1 MIYEYTN
8 TPLNEL
14 ISEADKND
22 NRLALAITERFEAEL
37 EQQSEQSEQQK
48 RTVHD
53 EVNEYV
59 VQDIPEFGKYFTDL
73 IKNIIEDKGAKKK
86 TKQHIVNFVNAIE
99 NDFSP
104 ETQEAFDNVLGDIKR
119 LTAQ

>member
-8 TPLNEL
+8 NLLNEL

-22 NRLALAITERFEAEL
+22 NRLALAITECFEAEL

-53 EVNEYV
+53 EVNEYI

-104 ETQEAFDNVLGDIKR
+104 ETQEAFDSVLVDIKR
-119 LTAQ
+119 LAAQ

>member
-22 NRLALAITERFEAEL
+22 NRLALAIAERFE
-37 EQQSEQSEQQK
+37 
-48 RTVHD
+48 
-53 EVNEYV
+53 EVTEYI
-59 VQDIPEFGKYFTDL
+59 VQDITDL

-104 ETQEAFDNVLGDIKR
+104 ETQEAFDSVLVDIKR
-119 LTAQ
+119 LAAQ

>member
-22 NRLALAITERFEAEL
+22 NRLALAIAERFE
-37 EQQSEQSEQQK
+37 
-48 RTVHD
+48 
-53 EVNEYV
+53 EVTEYI
-59 VQDIPEFGKYFTDL
+59 VQDITDL

-104 ETQEAFDNVLGDIKR
+104 ETQEAFATVLGDIIR
-119 LTAQ
+119 LAAQ

>member
-1 MIYEYTN
+1 MIYEYAN
-8 TPLNEL
+8 NPLNEL
-14 ISEADKND
+14 IREAEHND
-22 NRLALAITERFEAEL
+22 NRLALAITKRFAAEL
-37 EQQSEQSEQQK
+37 EQQSKQSKQTE

-59 VQDIPEFGKYFTDL
+59 VQDIPEFGKYVVNL
-73 IKNIIEDKGAKKK
+73 IKNIIEDKGEKKK
-86 TKQHIVNFVNAIE
+86 TKQHIVEFVNAIE

-104 ETQEAFDNVLGDIKR
+104 ETQEAFDTVLGDIKR

>member
-48 RTVHD
+48 RTVYD

-59 VQDIPEFGKYFTDL
+59 VQDIPEVGKYFVNL
-73 IKNIIEDKGAKKK
+73 IKNIVEDKGAKKK
-86 TKQHIVNFVNAIE
+86 SKQHIVDFVNAIE

-104 ETQEAFDNVLGDIKR
+104 ETQEAFGNVLLDIER
-119 LTAQ
+119 VF

>member
-37 EQQSEQSEQQK
+37 EQQSEQQK

-53 EVNEYV
+53 EVNEYI

-104 ETQEAFDNVLGDIKR
+104 ETQEAFDSVLVDIKR
-119 LTAQ
+119 LAAQ

>member
-1 MIYEYTN
+1 MIYEYVNAT
-8 TPLNEL
+8 LNEL
-14 ISEADKND
+14 VREAEHSN
-22 NRLALAITERFEAEL
+22 NRLALAIAERFEEEL
-37 EQQSEQSEQQK
+37 EQQSNQSKQSE

-73 IKNIIEDKGAKKK
+73 IKNIIEDKGAKRK
-86 TKQHIVNFVNAIE
+86 TKQHIADFVNAIE

-104 ETQEAFDNVLGDIKR
+104 ETQEAFDSVLVDIQK
-119 LTAQ
+119 LA

>member
-1 MIYEYTN
+1 MIYEYAN
-8 TPLNEL
+8 NPLNEL
-14 ISEADKND
+14 ISEADQNN
-22 NRLALAITERFEAEL
+22 NRLALAIIEHFEAEL
-37 EQQSEQSEQQK
+37 EQQSNQSKQSE

-53 EVNEYV
+53 EANEYIV
-59 VQDIPEFGKYFTDL
+59 PDIPEFGKYFTNL

-104 ETQEAFDNVLGDIKR
+104 ETQEAFGTVLGDIER
-119 LTAQ
+119 LAAQ

>member
-53 EVNEYV
+53 EVNEYI
-59 VQDIPEFGKYFTDL
+59 VQDIPEFGKYFTNL

-86 TKQHIVNFVNAIE
+86 TNQHIVNFANAIE

-104 ETQEAFDNVLGDIKR
+104 ETQEAFATVLGDIIR
-119 LTAQ
+119 LAAQ